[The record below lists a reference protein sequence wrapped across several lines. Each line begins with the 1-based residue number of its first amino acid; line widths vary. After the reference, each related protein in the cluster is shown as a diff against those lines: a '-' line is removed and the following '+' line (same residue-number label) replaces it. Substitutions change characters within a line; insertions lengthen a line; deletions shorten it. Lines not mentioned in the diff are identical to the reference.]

1 MARSVSARGVDA
13 SPSSQWGGDVVV
25 LLGSRREAITLAPL
39 IRVMTTSPRWN
50 VSVVTTGGDATT
62 LTRTLESLDV
72 VATED
77 LGIEVPDLSV
87 GALIGRAIERVHAVM
102 VRSRPSALI
111 IEGESSAVLGA
122 SLAAYH
128 EGVVIAH
135 VCTTAPAPL
144 ARSPGSASALAL
156 NARLISQIAHLHF
169 VPGAG
174 VSTALLHQGVDP
186 HNVVIVGSPAIDNL
200 RWILRNKPGRSQFTT
215 ARRHVLVAL
224 RPSEFATAPLEVAT
238 RVAARLAVSSDV
250 EIVVPLRHRLVVRSL
265 VEGKLGSL
273 PPVKLTGDLDYRD
286 YVATIDNADVVVTDS
301 PSVQADAQ
309 TLRKPCVRASENL
322 FDGSPGA
329 PSGAADLAAR
339 VDAVFAR
346 VRRLLD
352 DEQYYAD
359 AIVPDETSLGG
370 LAANSMELRLR
381 AELAHQRREEG
392 RGVQKL
398 NSGSLANNN
407 GRIT

>member
-1 MARSVSARGVDA
+1 
-13 SPSSQWGGDVVV
+13 
-25 LLGSRREAITLAPL
+25 
-39 IRVMTTSPRWN
+39 MTTSPRWN
-50 VSVVTTGGDATT
+50 VSVVTMGGDSTT

-77 LGIEVPDLSV
+77 LSIELPGLSV
-87 GALIGRAIERVHAVM
+87 GALIGRAIERVHAV
-102 VRSRPSALI
+102 VLRRRPSALI
-111 IEGESSAVLGA
+111 VEGESSAVLGA
-122 SLAAYH
+122 SLAAFH

-135 VCTTAPAPL
+135 LCTTAPAPL
-144 ARSPGSASALAL
+144 SRVPGAVAAGAL

-169 VPGAG
+169 VPGAA

-215 ARRHVLVAL
+215 AKRHVLVVL
-224 RPSEFATAPLEVAT
+224 RQNEFATAPLEVAT

-265 VEGKLGSL
+265 VEGKLRSL
-273 PPVKLTGDLDYRD
+273 PRVRLTGDLDYRD
-286 YVATIDNADVVVTDS
+286 YVATIENADVVVTDS

-309 TLRKPCVRASENL
+309 TLRKPCVRTSDDL
-322 FDGSPGA
+322 PGDSPGPPA
-329 PSGAADLAAR
+329 SDGDFAAR
-339 VDAVFAR
+339 VDAVFAH

-352 DEQYYAD
+352 DGQYYAD
-359 AIVPDETSLGG
+359 AIIPDESSLGG

-381 AELAHQRREEG
+381 AELAERRRPEGMSVQR
-392 RGVQKL
+392 L
-398 NSGSLANNN
+398 DAGSLVKNN
-407 GRIT
+407 GRTT